1 MVIMSCKQRQNNSI
15 FGVWMMAHL
24 LYAEIR
30 IIIEKVLIM
39 FKINRYIKI
48 SAQIIISYNN

>member
-1 MVIMSCKQRQNNSI
+1 MSCKQRQNNSI